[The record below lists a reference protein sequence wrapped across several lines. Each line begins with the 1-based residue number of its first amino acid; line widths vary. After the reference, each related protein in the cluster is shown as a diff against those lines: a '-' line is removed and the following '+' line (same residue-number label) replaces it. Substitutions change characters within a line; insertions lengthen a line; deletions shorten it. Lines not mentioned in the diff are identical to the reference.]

1 MFDIGLVG
9 HVTKDTLTAGRAE
22 KVTPGGASFYAAIT
36 LRSLGARVSVVT
48 KLNRHDASLLDELR
62 ARDVAVSVTDSASTT
77 TFLNAY
83 PDNPDLRRQL
93 VADVASPFTEGE
105 VSNLEADLYYLG
117 PLTNKDI
124 PAGVVR
130 FLAGKGPVAL
140 DVQGFTRRI
149 DRTGERWDLV
159 TQADWHEKA
168 LVLPHVS
175 IVKANEEEARVLT
188 GDSRPIRMAELLSE
202 YGPDE
207 VIITRGS
214 KPALLRARGKSYWIP
229 SYPPQAVVDPTGSG
243 DTFMAAYLFYRR
255 LTDSVEEAGKFAAMT
270 ASLKLGVIGPFT
282 GTLGDVREFAVSV
295 GSPIGPS

>member
-1 MFDIGLVG
+1 MFDIGVVG
-9 HVTKDTLTAGRAE
+9 HVTKDTLTSGRQE
-22 KVTPGGASFYAAIT
+22 NVTPGGASFYAAIT

-48 KLNRHDASLLDELR
+48 KLNRDDASLLDELR

-83 PDNPDLRRQL
+83 PDDPDLRRQL

-105 VSNLEADLYYLG
+105 VSNLKADLYYLG
-117 PLTNKDI
+117 PLTNNDV
-124 PAGVVR
+124 PASVVR
-130 FLAGKGPVAL
+130 LLASKGPVAL

-159 TQADWHEKA
+159 TQADWREKA

-175 IVKANEEEARVLT
+175 IVKANEEEARILT

-229 SYPPQAVVDPTGSG
+229 SYPPRAVVDPTGSG

-270 ASLKLGVIGPFT
+270 ASLKLGVIGPFA
-282 GTLGDVREFAVSV
+282 GTLRDVREFAVSV
-295 GSPIGPS
+295 GAPIGLN